1 MALKGRSEEIL
12 IVTTVFLTIS
22 TTVFAMRCFVRFRLL
37 KTCRA
42 DDIFMICATLM
53 NDALATCTITGA
65 VNGMGSKFAQLDAQ
79 EIQTAL
85 MWWFL
90 WPLFYIL
97 TGICIRTSIALT
109 ILRIPWPRPYRIILW
124 LIIFVTW
131 SVGVPLWFTF
141 LLQCR
146 PVSYYWRRTGQGSC
160 LNPTVAINFGYAL
173 SASAVLCDVT
183 LSVLPVFLIQRL
195 KLNRTTKIAVAGIL
209 AMGGLAC
216 VGVIIRLP
224 YIHHY
229 RDKEFLYNTTQ
240 ITIWSNVE
248 ANLGV
253 MAGNLITLRPLFRW
267 FHDVSSRGSSGRD
280 SSGKFLVASRDIPNH
295 LQTRNSITGS
305 TQWSPEAGS
314 QEPHNF
320 LSSAAPRG
328 QVNPVSALGDMELCP
343 V

>member
-85 MWWFL
+85 M
-90 WPLFYIL
+90 
-97 TGICIRTSIALT
+97 
-109 ILRIPWPRPYRIILW
+109 
-124 LIIFVTW
+124 
-131 SVGVPLWFTF
+131 
-141 LLQCR
+141 
-146 PVSYYWRRTGQGSC
+146 
-160 LNPTVAINFGYAL
+160 
-173 SASAVLCDVT
+173 
-183 LSVLPVFLIQRL
+183 
-195 KLNRTTKIAVAGIL
+195 
-209 AMGGLAC
+209 
-216 VGVIIRLP
+216 
-224 YIHHY
+224 
-229 RDKEFLYNTTQ
+229 

-280 SSGKFLVASRDIPNH
+280 SSGKFLVASRDMPNH

-328 QVNPVSALGDMELCP
+328 QVNPVSALGGMYTTGGRAIDEFNDAQEMTT
-343 V
+343 VTSV